1 MPQLGGV
8 ALVVLDVAEGD
19 GPRRACLL
27 AGGPDVAVAHRSL
40 FVTRVVLAGHDALDA
55 HRALLH
61 DTELADGHVGI
72 ELDLERLGP
81 LPVVPV
87 EPPHVIWT
95 VVAAIAR
102 AHTPAVDLPAHAF
115 VGPIRGEHGTHRLA
129 PPDPPVP
136 PEAPAG
142 EGFAAA
148 GP

>member
-19 GPRRACLL
+19 GPRGAGRL
-27 AGGPDVAVAHRSL
+27 AGGQDAAVAPRSL
-40 FVTRVVLAGHDALDA
+40 FVPRVVLAGHDALDA

-102 AHTPAVDLPAHAF
+102 GHTPGGDLPVQAF
-115 VGPIRGEHGTHRLA
+115 VGPIRGGHGAHRPPRRRA
-129 PPDPPVP
+129 PM
-136 PEAPAG
+136 AS
-142 EGFAAA
+142 
-148 GP
+148 GPRPQD